1 MGQNGFKRLPKFQKF
16 QLSNFT
22 LTWSNEEKMNTVLYS
37 KVWICRKFIS
47 FILINEKISFYILTT
62 LLLINL

>member
-22 LTWSNEEKMNTVLYS
+22 LTSSNEEKMNTVRLDMTY
-37 KVWICRKFIS
+37 
-47 FILINEKISFYILTT
+47 
-62 LLLINL
+62 